1 MIPRF
6 LTKLTRIGAA
16 VALGFA
22 SLHALADDAASL
34 RAKHAE
40 LREQLKNNSF
50 QRALYIDSAQ
60 AGDNLKGDVYA
71 VLDHPFSQLSGE
83 LKDPE
88 NWCDILILPFNTKYC
103 HAMGGDGA
111 TNLMVRIGRKFDQ
124 PVQDAYKLQ
133 FAYRPVAATP
143 EYFESRLAAKEGP
156 LGTRDYH
163 IVVAAVPLD
172 DKRTFMHL
180 SYAYGYGFAGK
191 VAMQAYLAT
200 AGADKVGFSV
210 TGKDANGQP
219 VFMGGVRG
227 AVERNAMRYYLAI
240 DSYLDSL
247 NPGLVQRHRALSAP
261 AARNGPADLRGDE
274 AQRGRAAAGG
284 DPVKAVIPASSRD
297 PWHWMPG
304 RARHD
309 SSPYFN
315 PAAARSTCALS
326 VRSQVN
332 SGSSRPK
339 WP

>member
-1 MIPRF
+1 MIQRF
-6 LTKLTRIGAA
+6 LTNLTRIGAA
-16 VALGFA
+16 VAIGFA

-34 RAKHAE
+34 RAKHSE
-40 LREQLKNNSF
+40 LREQLRNNSF

-103 HAMGGDGA
+103 HAMPGDGA

-133 FAYRPVAATP
+133 FAYRAVAATP
-143 EYFESRLAAKEGP
+143 DYFESRLAAREGP

-163 IVVAAVPLD
+163 IMVSAVPLD

-247 NPGLVQRHRALSAP
+247 SAP
-261 AARNGPADLRGDE
+261 AGQQVERRIQGWFNATERYPRQLREMDRPTYVAMKRNEVVRQQD
-274 AQRGRAAAGG
+274 
-284 DPVKAVIPASSRD
+284 VI
-297 PWHWMPG
+297 
-304 RARHD
+304 
-309 SSPYFN
+309 
-315 PAAARSTCALS
+315 
-326 VRSQVN
+326 Q
-332 SGSSRPK
+332 
-339 WP
+339 